1 VQQTEDAVGYKFL
14 SDAWFDEVAKIRQ
27 EVGDLQLPANV
38 RELKVNVEV
47 SDGPQGGTVQW
58 HWGGE
63 GIGRGLVQAPTKI
76 KLPYAVARK
85 IFVDRDQSAAMQAF
99 MSGQIQ
105 IEGDMM
111 QLMSM
116 QSATG
121 ITTEASLKL
130 MKRMTE
136 ITE

>member
-1 VQQTEDAVGYKFL
+1 MGFKFL
-14 SDAWFDEVAKIRQ
+14 SDAWFDEVHKIRQ
-27 EVGDLQLPANV
+27 EIGDLQLPANV
-38 RELKVNVEV
+38 RELKINVEV
-47 SDGPQGGTVQW
+47 SDGPHGAIVHW

-63 GIGRGLVQAPTKI
+63 GIGRGLAQAPTKI

-99 MSGQIQ
+99 MSGLIQ

-116 QSATG
+116 QNAANA
-121 ITTEASLKL
+121 TTEASLRL
-130 MKRMTE
+130 VQRVTE

>member
-1 VQQTEDAVGYKFL
+1 VGYQFL
-14 SDAWFDEVAKIRQ
+14 SDGWFDEVAKIRK
-27 EVGDLQLPANV
+27 EVGDLQLPQAV
-38 RELKVNVEV
+38 KDLKINIEV
-47 SDGPQGGTVQW
+47 GDGPSGGKVEW

-63 GIGRGLVQAPTKI
+63 GVGRGFVQAPTKI

-85 IFVDRDQSAAMQAF
+85 LFVDRDQGAAMQAF

-116 QSATG
+116 QSAAG
-121 ITTEASLKL
+121 VTTEPAVRL
-130 MKRMTE
+130 MKRVTE

>member
-1 VQQTEDAVGYKFL
+1 MEDAVGHKFL
-14 SDAWFDEVAKIRQ
+14 SDDWFDEVAKIRK
-27 EVGDLQLPANV
+27 EVGDLQLPAAV
-38 RELKVNVEV
+38 RDLKVNVEV
-47 SDGPQGGTVQW
+47 SDGPNGGVVQW

-63 GIGRGLVQAPTKI
+63 GIGRGHVQAPTKI
-76 KLPYAVARK
+76 KLPYTIARK
-85 IFVDRDQSAAMQAF
+85 IFVDRDNSAAMQAF

-116 QSATG
+116 QSAANT
-121 ITTEASLKL
+121 TTEASLRL
-130 MKRMTE
+130 MKRVTE

>member
-1 VQQTEDAVGYKFL
+1 VRFQFL
-14 SDAWFDEVAKIRQ
+14 SDGWFDEVARIRK
-27 EVGDLQLPANV
+27 EVGDLQLPQSMKD
-38 RELKVNVEV
+38 LKINIEV
-47 SDGPQGGTVQW
+47 SDGPSGGKLEW
-58 HWGGE
+58 HWSGE
-63 GIGRGLVQAPTKI
+63 GAVGRGLVQAPTKI

-85 IFVDRDQSAAMQAF
+85 IFVDRDTGAAMQAF

-116 QSATG
+116 QSAAGVSTA
-121 ITTEASLKL
+121 ASQQLVQ
-130 MKRMTE
+130 RVTE